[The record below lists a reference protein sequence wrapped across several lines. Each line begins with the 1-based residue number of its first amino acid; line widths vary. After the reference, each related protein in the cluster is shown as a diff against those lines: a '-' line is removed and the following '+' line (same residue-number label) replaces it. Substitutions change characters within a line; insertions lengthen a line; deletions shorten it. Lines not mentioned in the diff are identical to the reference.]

1 VEPRASCLSCLE
13 HAMSGDVPLTEA
25 EISEGLRRLPD
36 WTLEGDAIRRT
47 AKARTFMEGIRI
59 VDTVAE
65 ASEVLNHHPDIDI
78 RWTTLT
84 FACSTHAAGGIT
96 NLDFQLAARIDQI
109 VAG

>member
-1 VEPRASCLSCLE
+1 
-13 HAMSGDVPLTEA
+13 MSGDVLLTEA
-25 EISEGLRRLPD
+25 EIAGGLERLPD
-36 WTLEGDAIRRT
+36 WTVEGEAIRRT
-47 AKARTFMEGIRI
+47 VEARTFMDGIRI

-78 RWTTLT
+78 RWTSLT

-96 NLDFQLAARIDQI
+96 NADFQLAARIDQI

>member
-1 VEPRASCLSCLE
+1 
-13 HAMSGDVPLTEA
+13 MSGDTLLNETEIA
-25 EISEGLRRLPD
+25 EGLRRLPD
-36 WTLEGDAIRRT
+36 WTLEGEAIRRT
-47 AKARTFMEGIRI
+47 AKARTFMDGIRI

-65 ASEVLNHHPDIDI
+65 AAETLNHHPDIDI

-84 FACSTHAAGGIT
+84 FVCSSHSAGGIT

>member
-1 VEPRASCLSCLE
+1 
-13 HAMSGDVPLTEA
+13 MNGDTPLTEA
-25 EISEGLRRLPD
+25 EIAEGLERLPE
-36 WTLEGDAIRRT
+36 WTQEDKAIRRT
-47 AKARTFMEGIRI
+47 VKARTFMEGIRI

-84 FACSTHAAGGIT
+84 FVCSTHAAGGIT
-96 NLDFQLAARIDQI
+96 NVDFQLAARIDQI

>member
-1 VEPRASCLSCLE
+1 
-13 HAMSGDVPLTEA
+13 MNGDTPLAEA
-25 EISEGLRRLPD
+25 EIAEGLERLPE
-36 WTLEGDAIRRT
+36 WTLEGKAIRRT
-47 AKARTFMEGIRI
+47 VKAHTFMEGIRI

-84 FACSTHAAGGIT
+84 FVCSTHTAGGIT

>member
-1 VEPRASCLSCLE
+1 
-13 HAMSGDVPLTEA
+13 MSGESLLTEA
-25 EISEGLRRLPD
+25 EIAEGLKRLPD
-36 WTLEGDAIRRT
+36 WTLEGEAIRRT
-47 AKARTFMEGIRI
+47 AEARTFMDGIRI

-84 FACSTHAAGGIT
+84 FTCSTHSAGGIT

>member
-1 VEPRASCLSCLE
+1 
-13 HAMSGDVPLTEA
+13 MSGDVLLTDA
-25 EISEGLRRLPD
+25 EIVEGLTRLPD
-36 WTLEGDAIRRT
+36 WTLEGEAIRRT
-47 AKARTFMEGIRI
+47 AEARTFMEGIRI

-65 ASEVLNHHPDIDI
+65 AAEVLDHHPDIDI

-84 FACSTHAAGGIT
+84 FTCSTHSAGGIT

>member
-1 VEPRASCLSCLE
+1 
-13 HAMSGDVPLTEA
+13 MSGDTLLTEA
-25 EISEGLRRLPD
+25 EIAEGLERLPD
-36 WTLEGDAIRRT
+36 WGQEGEAIRRT
-47 AKARTFMEGIRI
+47 VEARTFMEGIRI

-78 RWTTLT
+78 RWTSLT

-96 NLDFQLAARIDQI
+96 NADFQLAARIDQI